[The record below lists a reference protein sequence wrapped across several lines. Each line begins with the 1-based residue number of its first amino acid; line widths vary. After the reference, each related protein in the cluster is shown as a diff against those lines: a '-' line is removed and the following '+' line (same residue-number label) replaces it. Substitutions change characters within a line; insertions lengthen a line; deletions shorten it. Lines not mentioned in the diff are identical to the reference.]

1 VTCCFIKP
9 IRRSSKNGKGW
20 RKWFNDWLDEDA
32 KKERDEEFR
41 RTVELERQLMFSHTS
56 EEQLPPPTPQQ
67 PSPPAS
73 SSLNYSQ
80 LQLPPRL
87 STYYRLRPTVE
98 AVPQA
103 EPIFINEDDKGECML
118 IAAPYVE

>member
-1 VTCCFIKP
+1 M
-9 IRRSSKNGKGW
+9 
-20 RKWFNDWLDEDA
+20 
-32 KKERDEEFR
+32 
-41 RTVELERQLMFSHTS
+41 ELERQLMFNHTS

-73 SSLNYSQ
+73 SSLNYSR
-80 LQLPPRL
+80 PPLL

-98 AVPQA
+98 AVPQT

-118 IAAPYVE
+118 IAVPLRRIITTGHRLPNYLAAKYVRFFNDSIPCLVFSLV